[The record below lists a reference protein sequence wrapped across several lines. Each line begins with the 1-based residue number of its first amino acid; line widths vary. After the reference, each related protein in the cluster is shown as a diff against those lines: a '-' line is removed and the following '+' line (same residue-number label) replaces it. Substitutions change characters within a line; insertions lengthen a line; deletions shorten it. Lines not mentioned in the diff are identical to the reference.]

1 MFVKQKQ
8 PIEKPNSDELEEN
21 TNNSPKGKN
30 IFEEIKGGS
39 IENIMPPKVKSP
51 PSLLSTD
58 LFIKG
63 NYMLTQLIKN
73 IDFILT
79 ATLL

>member
-8 PIEKPNSDELEEN
+8 PIEKGNPNQSGKSDNGSEKNKDILDN
-21 TNNSPKGKN
+21 IGTKNNGN
-30 IFEEIKGGS
+30 MI
-39 IENIMPPKVKSP
+39 PPRVKSP

-63 NYMLTQLIKN
+63 NLNTFFN
-73 IDFILT
+73 INLFFFK
-79 ATLL
+79 